1 MSQSK
6 KIAQL
11 KIRLA
16 RVKERTDRPG
26 GTEIINV
33 AVTGTAEELADHLV
47 RKGARKLLSDLN
59 KKGP

>member
-33 AVTGTAEELADHLV
+33 AVAGTAEELTDHLM
-47 RKGARKLLSDLN
+47 RKGAGKLLSDLN
-59 KKGP
+59 KKGL